1 MSEKRDLIQHSWL
14 KGLCADPLPWL
25 LETEN
30 PLVRY
35 LTLTDLL
42 DRSADDPEFDGVRQE
57 MLAYRPVR
65 RILDAQWPEG
75 YWMHPASLR
84 AGDAGGRV
92 YPGSQPPS

>member
-42 DRSADDPEFDGVRQE
+42 DRSADDPEFDGVK
-57 MLAYRPVR
+57 
-65 RILDAQWPEG
+65 
-75 YWMHPASLR
+75 
-84 AGDAGGRV
+84 
-92 YPGSQPPS
+92 